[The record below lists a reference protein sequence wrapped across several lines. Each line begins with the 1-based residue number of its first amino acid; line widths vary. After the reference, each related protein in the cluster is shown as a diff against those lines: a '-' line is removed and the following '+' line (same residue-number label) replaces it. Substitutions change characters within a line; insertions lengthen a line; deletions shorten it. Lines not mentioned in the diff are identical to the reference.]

1 MGVFAAMLAAL
12 ASLVVLGARVE
23 ISADGGDPTISFD
36 DTAPAVSRVE
46 CTAPA
51 AAALTCTANITATDF
66 MVAGSD
72 MTVAQLLQSHVAL
85 QAEVA
90 VLRQQLQ
97 QLLLPPPP
105 PTPPQIPAAQSD
117 DTFTVHALNLDCCRT
132 GGEVPAVDAAGIQST
147 QRILTSLSACQTAC
161 QADPTCTYISFAQ
174 VWSNC
179 LLCTGCSLNACCGG
193 TSYVSYRRQLG
204 TG

>member
-1 MGVFAAMLAAL
+1 MCGRYCAPCALEDVRLAARLKQTPDGLIDAPLVRDL
-12 ASLVVLGARVE
+12 AAGLRGRSNNP
-23 ISADGGDPTISFD
+23 SA
-36 DTAPAVSRVE
+36 
-46 CTAPA
+46 
-51 AAALTCTANITATDF
+51 
-66 MVAGSD
+66 
-72 MTVAQLLQSHVAL
+72 LLYDAL
-85 QAEVA
+85 QHPGVD
-90 VLRQQLQ
+90 RGLQ

-105 PTPPQIPAAQSD
+105 PTPPHIPAAQSD